1 MADYTINTTGIY
13 DQSETKKL
21 FAKIFGFMSAG
32 LLITFLTS
40 LIISLIFQFGFGI
53 YFDTLSN
60 DAVAESVDGLT
71 IFLGLLVGSSIL
83 QLVLTLIISFTCLRS
98 GKNLLFP
105 AILYTMTM
113 GVLVSAFGM
122 FMPWY
127 YIVAAFGITF
137 FAFLGMALIGI
148 LSKRN
153 LSALGFIGFGLL
165 FATMLISLGAV
176 LFYIFAPAL
185 FNFMYVGISLVIV
198 IALLLITAYD
208 VWNIKK
214 IIEKGQM
221 SNNIA
226 LYCAFTLYV
235 DFIAIFIRILSLIN
249 NLRN

>member
-1 MADYTINTTGIY
+1 
-13 DQSETKKL
+13 
-21 FAKIFGFMSAG
+21 
-32 LLITFLTS
+32 
-40 LIISLIFQFGFGI
+40 
-53 YFDTLSN
+53 
-60 DAVAESVDGLT
+60 
-71 IFLGLLVGSSIL
+71 
-83 QLVLTLIISFTCLRS
+83 
-98 GKNLLFP
+98 
-105 AILYTMTM
+105 
-113 GVLVSAFGM
+113 
-122 FMPWY
+122 MPWY

-198 IALLLITAYD
+198 VALLLITAYD

-221 SNNIA
+221 SNNLA

-235 DFIAIFIRILSLIN
+235 DFIAIFIRILSIIAN
-249 NLRN
+249 TRN

>member
-1 MADYTINTTGIY
+1 MADYAINTTGTY

-21 FAKIFGFMSAG
+21 YAKIFGFMSIG
-32 LLITFLTS
+32 LLITFVTS
-40 LIISLIFQFGFGI
+40 LIISLIFQFGFNM
-53 YFDTLSN
+53 YFDTSTG
-60 DAVAESVDGLT
+60 DIVGPVEAYT

-98 GKNLLFP
+98 GRNLLFP

-165 FATMLISLGAV
+165 FSVMLISLGAV
-176 LFYIFAPAL
+176 LF
-185 FNFMYVGISLVIV
+185 
-198 IALLLITAYD
+198 
-208 VWNIKK
+208 
-214 IIEKGQM
+214 
-221 SNNIA
+221 
-226 LYCAFTLYV
+226 
-235 DFIAIFIRILSLIN
+235 
-249 NLRN
+249 

>member
-1 MADYTINTTGIY
+1 MADYTINTTGSF

-21 FAKIFGFMSAG
+21 YAKIFGFMSIG
-32 LLITFLTS
+32 LLITFVIS
-40 LIISLIFQFGFGI
+40 LIISLIFQFGFNM
-53 YFDTLSN
+53 YY
-60 DAVAESVDGLT
+60 DASLDVLVGSEEGLT

-83 QLVLTLIISFTCLRS
+83 QLILTLIISFTCLRS
-98 GKNLLFP
+98 GRNLLIP
-105 AILYTMTM
+105 AILYTVTM
-113 GVLVSAFGM
+113 GVLVASFGM
-122 FMPWY
+122 LMPWY

-198 IALLLITAYD
+198 VALLLITAYD

-235 DFIAIFIRILSLIN
+235 DFIAIFIRILSIIAN
-249 NLRN
+249 TRN